1 MTDLTRN
8 VARKS
13 SQGTEDTATYHHG
26 ELPAT
31 LMTLAL
37 EHIQAH
43 GTEKL
48 SLRALARE
56 AGVSPTA
63 PYRHFPSKQCL
74 LAAIAAQGF
83 QTLREEHLR
92 TAAKGL
98 APEPRLQTMA
108 MSYINF
114 ALENPISYQL
124 MFGAM
129 LADFSEYEM
138 LQTAATGAY
147 EEVDRALGELVEA
160 RGLDVE
166 VPDLAGA
173 MWAFLHGL
181 SSLLISQP
189 NLGGGDAKPMQALAR
204 LRESPERALNL
215 VFGHLIRP

>member
-1 MTDLTRN
+1 MDLMAAKVSTASGKCNRRVRKPPQTGKNIGFSTLAGAGEGYKLVAHFAGPLRRWAYTEVRKGAAMTDLTRS

-114 ALENPISYQL
+114 AQTSPSLRSFIS
-124 MFGAM
+124 
-129 LADFSEYEM
+129 LA
-138 LQTAATGAY
+138 TT
-147 EEVDRALGELVEA
+147 
-160 RGLDVE
+160 
-166 VPDLAGA
+166 
-173 MWAFLHGL
+173 
-181 SSLLISQP
+181 
-189 NLGGGDAKPMQALAR
+189 
-204 LRESPERALNL
+204 
-215 VFGHLIRP
+215 